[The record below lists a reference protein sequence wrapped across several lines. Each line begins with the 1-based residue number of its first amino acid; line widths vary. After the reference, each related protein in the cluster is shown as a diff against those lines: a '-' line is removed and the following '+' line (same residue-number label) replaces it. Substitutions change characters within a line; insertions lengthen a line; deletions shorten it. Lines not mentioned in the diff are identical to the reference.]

1 MGISHDLLN
10 SNVKFPSPPGI
21 VLRLLESIR
30 KDVFSFTEIAGIIK
44 SDPALTTRVLTMVN
58 SSFYSLP
65 AKVSNIERALAIM
78 GVNAVKNIALSFML
92 VSNLK
97 SDNEDSFD
105 FSYFWRR
112 AITAAVCA
120 DLLALRFNARDDDTF
135 VIALLQDIGV
145 FVIYSGSQRK
155 YSNLL
160 KEKKTGSLRL
170 EVLEEQAFGFD
181 HQEIGS
187 ELLRIWGLPE
197 NVYIPIRYHHM
208 HGEAPEEYR
217 SLTRILFLSNMVS
230 SLYNDRQ
237 CCEKVRHIAETVKD
251 GMGIR
256 DSELET
262 FIDDIREKTVEL
274 CSYFD
279 ITPEKM
285 KPFSQMLQEANEE
298 LSKMNLEYET
308 VVVRLREEK
317 LKAERLSRELE
328 KSNRMLSEISF
339 EDNLTGLY
347 NRRYLFDIV
356 DKEMARAE
364 RNGRQFSIL
373 LFDIDFFKKI
383 NDNHGHHVGDL
394 VLKRVAE
401 VLNRAKRKSDVGV
414 RYGGDEFVV
423 VLPETDLKDSLVFAE
438 RLRSAIEGSKTSVAG
453 NRIGITISIGVT
465 AYIPG
470 RTVSSVEHLMDVADK
485 ALYDAKRSGRNRVSC
500 IDPDNVAELTE
511 RDEGEKQGRLIGAM
525 G

>member
-1 MGISHDLLN
+1 MGIPHDLLN
-10 SNVKFPSPPGI
+10 SNAKFPSPPGI

-30 KDVFSFTEIAGIIK
+30 KDDFSFTEIAGIIK

-78 GVNAVKNIALSFML
+78 GVNVVKNIALSFML

-120 DLLALRFNARDDDTF
+120 ELLASRFNERDDDTF

-145 FVIYSGSQRK
+145 FAIYSGSQKK

-160 KEKKTGSLRL
+160 EEKKTGNLRL
-170 EVLEEQAFGFD
+170 EVLEEQAFGFN
-181 HQEIGS
+181 HQDIGS

-197 NVYIPIRYHHM
+197 NVYMPIRYHHM

-217 SLTRILFLSNMVS
+217 RLAIILFLSDMVS
-230 SLYNDRQ
+230 SLYNDAQ
-237 CCEKVRHIAETVKD
+237 CFEKIRHIGEVVKD
-251 GMGIR
+251 CIGIH

-262 FIDDIREKTVEL
+262 FIDEIRIKAVEL

-279 ITPEKM
+279 ITPENM
-285 KPFSQMLQEANEE
+285 KPFSQILQEANEE
-298 LSKMNLEYET
+298 LSKMNLEYESM
-308 VVVRLREEK
+308 VLRLREEK
-317 LKAERLSRELE
+317 LKAERLTHELE
-328 KSNRMLSEISF
+328 KSNRKLNELSF
-339 EDNLTGLY
+339 EDSLTGLF

-356 DKEMARAE
+356 DKEMSCEDRCE
-364 RNGRQFSIL
+364 RHFSIL

-383 NDNHGHHVGDL
+383 NDRHGHHAGDF
-394 VLKRVAE
+394 VLQRVAE
-401 VLNRAKRKSDVGV
+401 VLKRTKRKTDIGF

-423 VLPETDLKDSLVFAE
+423 LLPETDLKKSLIFGE
-438 RLRSAIEGSKTSVAG
+438 RLRGAIEKSDPIVMGHKI
-453 NRIGITISIGVT
+453 RITISAGVST
-465 AYIPG
+465 CIPG
-470 RTVSSVEHLMDVADK
+470 RRGSSLECLMDVADQ
-485 ALYDAKRSGRNRVSC
+485 ALYNAKKSGRNRVSF
-500 IDPDNVAELTE
+500 IDTVNVEELT
-511 RDEGEKQGRLIGAM
+511 GIPAGVSNGRLPKAWP
-525 G
+525 